1 MAYETQRIIGAP
13 QPTGKAP
20 PGAVYRIRPGYTL
33 REVAGEHLAIPV
45 SDEAGA
51 SGRLARLN
59 TTGRF
64 LFRLLEMEMTR
75 EALLGELLDTFD
87 VSAEEASADIDAFLA
102 QLAQNDLLH
111 IKSLEDTK
119 S

>member
-1 MAYETQRIIGAP
+1 MAHETQRITGAP

-51 SGRLARLN
+51 SGRLAILN
-59 TTGRF
+59 TTGKF
-64 LFRLLEMEMTR
+64 LFRLLQRGMTR
-75 EALLGELLDTFD
+75 EMLLTEMLEAFD
-87 VSAEEASADIDAFLA
+87 VSPEEARADIGTFLA
-102 QLAQNDLLH
+102 QLAQNGLLH
-111 IKSLEDTK
+111 INSLEDTK
-119 S
+119 